1 MTEPHSTFD
10 AVTEERAGLYAL
22 DLLPAD
28 ERRQFEAQ
36 LGREAGLRELLRE
49 LQANLDAEV
58 FQEPAPAAPLSVWGR
73 ISAQTRSDDAPVLK
87 FPAAAQLWSQRFLAA
102 AACLILGAG
111 IHSWWGNRPASPVP
125 VAGTPAF
132 PIAEPATRPPLNVLP
147 KPAPA
152 ARVTTPEAVAS
163 VSGPVPEAATPVREP
178 EKVLLERRVR
188 ALTAQVATLSQVL
201 TQQMT
206 VPGGVT
212 RLHVFHLGHPGFTN
226 AFASAGQDGKG
237 VNLAETLARL
247 AAERLAA
254 TQLPPAL
261 TSATDSTAATGIA
274 AGTDPQTP
282 PSETVGI
289 VSVVPAAPEPG
300 DTTVSLTTAGASVGG
315 VSPAGPELSA
325 ISPIVFSLPETGLN
339 ALAVPTARTGQYQLW
354 NRATDG
360 TVTSLGV
367 VPNSTSPV
375 SVVTFEHSSP
385 SGLFMSLEP
394 VGGSLLPTGPI
405 LGGGSAAN
413 PP

>member
-36 LGREAGLRELLRE
+36 LGREAGLRELVRE

-73 ISAQTRSDDAPVLK
+73 ISAQTRSDDTPVLK
-87 FPAAAQLWSQRFLAA
+87 FPAAARLWGQRFLAA
-102 AACLILGAG
+102 AACLTLGAG

-125 VAGTPAF
+125 VAGTPAG
-132 PIAEPATRPPLNVLP
+132 PIVEPAARPPLNVLP

-163 VSGPVPEAATPVREP
+163 VSGPVPEAATPVRDP

-226 AFASAGQDGKG
+226 AFASAAQDGKG

-282 PSETVGI
+282 PPETVGI

>member
-10 AVTEERAGLYAL
+10 AVTEERSSLYVL
-22 DLLPAD
+22 DLLPTD

-36 LGREAGLRELLRE
+36 LGREAGLRELVRE

-87 FPAAAQLWSQRFLAA
+87 FPAAAQLWSQRLLAA
-102 AACLILGAG
+102 AACLTLGAG

-125 VAGTPAF
+125 VAGTPAG
-132 PIAEPATRPPLNVLP
+132 PIVEPAPRPPLNVLP
-147 KPAPA
+147 NPAPA
-152 ARVTTPEAVAS
+152 PRVPMPEAVAS
-163 VSGPVPEAATPVREP
+163 VAAPVPQAPAPVRDP
-178 EKVLLERRVR
+178 EKVLLERRVQ

-226 AFASAGQDGKG
+226 AFASAAQDGKG

-282 PSETVGI
+282 PPETVGI
-289 VSVVPAAPEPG
+289 VSVVPAVPEPG
-300 DTTVSLTTAGASVGG
+300 DVTVSLTTAGTGTG
-315 VSPAGPELSA
+315 PADSTPELSA
-325 ISPIVFSLPETGLN
+325 ISPIVFSLPESGLN
-339 ALAVPTARTGQYQLW
+339 ALAVPTARGGQYQLW
-354 NRATDG
+354 NKAADG

>member
-1 MTEPHSTFD
+1 MTELRPTFD
-10 AVTEERAGLYAL
+10 AATEERASLYAL
-22 DLLPAD
+22 DLLPTD
-28 ERRQFEAQ
+28 ERCQFEAQ
-36 LGREAGLRELLRE
+36 LGREAGLRELVRE

-58 FQEPAPAAPLSVWGR
+58 FHEPAPAAPLSVWGR

-87 FPAAAQLWSQRFLAA
+87 FPAVAQRWGQRFLAA
-102 AACLILGAG
+102 AASLVLGAG
-111 IHSWWGNRPASPVP
+111 IHSWWVNRPASPVP
-125 VAGTPAF
+125 VALTPAD
-132 PIAEPATRPPLNVLP
+132 PAAEPVARPPVNVLP
-147 KPAPA
+147 NPTPV
-152 ARVTTPEAVAS
+152 ARVPTPDAVAS
-163 VSGPVPEAATPVREP
+163 VPGPVPEAATPVRDP

-188 ALTAQVATLSQVL
+188 ALTAQVATLCQVL

-226 AFASAGQDGKG
+226 AFASAGQEGKG

-254 TQLPPAL
+254 TQLPPPF
-261 TSATDSTAATGIA
+261 TSPTESTASAGIA
-274 AGTDPQTP
+274 TGTDPQTP
-282 PSETVGI
+282 PPETVGV

-300 DTTVSLTTAGASVGG
+300 EANISLTTAGAN
-315 VSPAGPELSA
+315 AGISAANPEVSA

-339 ALAVPTARTGQYQLW
+339 ALAVPTARNGQYQLW

-360 TVTSLGV
+360 TVSSLGV

-375 SVVTFEHSSP
+375 SVVTFEHASP
-385 SGLFMSLEP
+385 NGLFMSLEP
-394 VGGSLLPTGPI
+394 VGGSLQPTGPI

>member
-1 MTEPHSTFD
+1 
-10 AVTEERAGLYAL
+10 
-22 DLLPAD
+22 
-28 ERRQFEAQ
+28 
-36 LGREAGLRELLRE
+36 
-49 LQANLDAEV
+49 
-58 FQEPAPAAPLSVWGR
+58 
-73 ISAQTRSDDAPVLK
+73 
-87 FPAAAQLWSQRFLAA
+87 
-102 AACLILGAG
+102 
-111 IHSWWGNRPASPVP
+111 
-125 VAGTPAF
+125 
-132 PIAEPATRPPLNVLP
+132 
-147 KPAPA
+147 
-152 ARVTTPEAVAS
+152 
-163 VSGPVPEAATPVREP
+163 
-178 EKVLLERRVR
+178 
-188 ALTAQVATLSQVL
+188 LTAQVATLSQVL

-226 AFASAGQDGKG
+226 AFASAAQDGKG

>member
-1 MTEPHSTFD
+1 MTELRPTF
-10 AVTEERAGLYAL
+10 ATATEEQASLYAL
-22 DLLPAD
+22 DLLPLD
-28 ERRQFEAQ
+28 ERRQFES
-36 LGREAGLRELLRE
+36 LLSRDAGLRELVRDV
-49 LQANLDAEV
+49 QASLDAEV

-87 FPAAAQLWSQRFLAA
+87 FPATARSWGQRLLAA
-102 AACLILGAG
+102 AACLTLGAG
-111 IHSWWGNRPASPVP
+111 IHSWWGHRPASPVP
-125 VAGTPAF
+125 VGGTPTG
-132 PIAEPATRPPLNVLP
+132 PMAEPTPRPPLNVFP
-147 KPAPA
+147 NPAAA
-152 ARVTTPEAVAS
+152 ARVPTPEAVTS
-163 VSGPVPEAATPVREP
+163 VPAPVPEAATPVRDP

-254 TQLPPAL
+254 TQLPPTF
-261 TSATDSTAATGIA
+261 TSATDPTAAGGA
-274 AGTDPQTP
+274 VNETDPQAP
-282 PSETVGI
+282 PPETVGV

-300 DTTVSLTTAGASVGG
+300 EANISLTTAGANAGISAANPE
-315 VSPAGPELSA
+315 VSG

-339 ALAVPTARTGQYQLW
+339 ALAVPTARTGQYQIW

-394 VGGSLLPTGPI
+394 FGGSPQPTGPI
-405 LGGGSAAN
+405 LGGGSAVN

>member
-111 IHSWWGNRPASPVP
+111 IHSWWGHQPASPVP

>member
-1 MTEPHSTFD
+1 MTELRPTFD
-10 AVTEERAGLYAL
+10 AATEEQASLYAL
-22 DLLPAD
+22 DLLPPD
-28 ERRQFEAQ
+28 ERRQFESQ
-36 LGREAGLRELLRE
+36 LSRDAGLRELVRDV
-49 LQANLDAEV
+49 QASLDAEV

-87 FPAAAQLWSQRFLAA
+87 FPAAAQRWGQRLLAA
-102 AACLILGAG
+102 AACLALGAG
-111 IHSWWGNRPASPVP
+111 LHSWWNPRPTSRVTVTPVPAIPAAEPGARPAGDLVP
-125 VAGTPAF
+125 KPTPAARV
-132 PIAEPATRPPLNVLP
+132 PAAETVVSAPRPAPDL
-147 KPAPA
+147 APA
-152 ARVTTPEAVAS
+152 ARD
-163 VSGPVPEAATPVREP
+163 P

-226 AFASAGQDGKG
+226 AFAGTSQDGKG

-254 TQLPPAL
+254 TQLPPTV
-261 TSATDSTAATGIA
+261 TSATDPTAAGSA
-274 AGTDPQTP
+274 VNETDPQAP
-282 PSETVGI
+282 PPETVGV

-300 DTTVSLTTAGASVGG
+300 EATISLATAGNGAG
-315 VSPAGPELSA
+315 PAVANPELSA

-339 ALAVPTARTGQYQLW
+339 ALAIPTARSGQYQLW
-354 NRATDG
+354 NRAADG

-367 VPNSTSPV
+367 VPNSTSPI
-375 SVVTFEHSSP
+375 SVVTFEHTAP
-385 SGLFMSLEP
+385 AGVFMSLEP
-394 VGGSLLPTGPI
+394 VGGSPQPTGPI
-405 LGGGSAAN
+405 LGGGSAVN

>member
-10 AVTEERAGLYAL
+10 AVTEERSSLYVL
-22 DLLPAD
+22 DLLPTD

-36 LGREAGLRELLRE
+36 LGREAGLRELVRE

-163 VSGPVPEAATPVREP
+163 VSGPVPEAATPVRDP

>member
-1 MTEPHSTFD
+1 MTKSHSTFD
-10 AVTEERAGLYAL
+10 AVTEERSSLYVL

-36 LGREAGLRELLRE
+36 LGREAGLRELVRE

-58 FQEPAPAAPLSVWGR
+58 FHEPAPAAPLSVWGR

-87 FPAAAQLWSQRFLAA
+87 FPAVAQRWGQRLLAA
-102 AACLILGAG
+102 AASLALGAG
-111 IHSWWGNRPASPVP
+111 LHSWWGNRPASPVP
-125 VAGTPAF
+125 VALTPVG
-132 PIAEPATRPPLNVLP
+132 PIAEPAARPALNVLP
-147 KPAPA
+147 KPTPA
-152 ARVTTPEAVAS
+152 ARVPTPEAVAS
-163 VSGPVPEAATPVREP
+163 VPGPVPEAATPVRDP

-226 AFASAGQDGKG
+226 AFASAGQEGKG

-254 TQLPPAL
+254 TQLPPAF
-261 TSATDSTAATGIA
+261 TSATDPTVAAGIA
-274 AGTDPQTP
+274 AGTNPQTP
-282 PSETVGI
+282 PPETVGV

-300 DTTVSLTTAGASVGG
+300 DAAISLTTAGAAGG
-315 VSPAGPELSA
+315 GFSPASPELSA

-339 ALAVPTARTGQYQLW
+339 ALAVPTAQNGQYQLW
-354 NRATDG
+354 NKAADG

-367 VPNSTSPV
+367 VPNSTSPI
-375 SVVTFEHSSP
+375 SVVTFERASP
-385 SGLFMSLEP
+385 DGLFMSLEP
-394 VGGSLLPTGPI
+394 IGGSFQPTGPI
-405 LGGGSAAN
+405 LGGGPAAN

>member
-87 FPAAAQLWSQRFLAA
+87 FPATARSWGQRLLAA
-102 AACLILGAG
+102 AACLALGAG
-111 IHSWWGNRPASPVP
+111 IQSWWGNRPASPVP

>member
-10 AVTEERAGLYAL
+10 AVTEERASLYVL

-36 LGREAGLRELLRE
+36 LGREAGLRELVRE

-87 FPAAAQLWSQRFLAA
+87 FPAAAQLWSQRLLAA
-102 AACLILGAG
+102 AACLTLGAG
-111 IHSWWGNRPASPVP
+111 IHSWWGHRPASSPMP
-125 VAGTPAF
+125 VAGTPAG
-132 PIAEPATRPPLNVLP
+132 PIVEPAARPPLNVLP
-147 KPAPA
+147 KPTPA
-152 ARVTTPEAVAS
+152 ARVPTPEAVAS
-163 VSGPVPEAATPVREP
+163 VPGPVPEPAAPVRDP

-188 ALTAQVATLSQVL
+188 VLTAQVATLSQVL

-282 PSETVGI
+282 PPETVGI

-300 DTTVSLTTAGASVGG
+300 DVTVSLTTAGTGTG
-315 VSPAGPELSA
+315 PAGSTPELSA
-325 ISPIVFSLPETGLN
+325 ISPIVFSLPESGLN
-339 ALAVPTARTGQYQLW
+339 ALAVPTARGGQYQLW
-354 NRATDG
+354 NKAADG